1 MSSKHR
7 LGVLLRRRLVTTRH
21 SPGPDIVSHSV
32 RTDALCREG
41 RLVGGRGRDVSFKDR
56 DDAEA
61 GEPSAVRIQE
71 EGRIRLV
78 SIVALLEIS
87 PKCIH
92 GLRPEGTRPVL
103 SPTWILQPTNW
114 NTTKLDWIGVG
125 LQVGR
130 EEKNRSAQRSGS
142 FLWWAP
148 PACSKV
154 LGETD

>member
-1 MSSKHR
+1 M
-7 LGVLLRRRLVTTRH
+7 
-21 SPGPDIVSHSV
+21 
-32 RTDALCREG
+32 
-41 RLVGGRGRDVSFKDR
+41 VGGRGRDVSFKDR

-130 EEKNRSAQRSGS
+130 EEKRGCPGR
-142 FLWWAP
+142 
-148 PACSKV
+148 C
-154 LGETD
+154 